1 MRQLNLSNQKL
12 INEVATIHEK
22 LLESQEANYKAT
34 RTSIALRIEMINAR
48 LRHCQDMIL
57 IIEDNQELQALIWG
71 HFEKQTKVVTIEL
84 LFVYPKYRRQ
94 GFARQLKLVLE
105 DWAMKEGAQTIQ
117 STINTKNQAML
128 NLNHQI
134 GYEDTHIKMKKDLK

>member
-22 LLESQEANYKAT
+22 LLESQEANYKTT

-57 IIEDNQELQALIWG
+57 IIEDEQELQALIWG
-71 HFEKQTKVVTIEL
+71 HFEKQTKSVTIEL

-94 GFARQLKLVLE
+94 GFARQLKLALE
-105 DWAMKEGAQTIQ
+105 DWAMKEGAQTIH

-128 NLNHQI
+128 NLNRQI

>member
-57 IIEDNQELQALIWG
+57 IIEDEQELQALIWG
-71 HFEKQTKVVTIEL
+71 HFEKQTKSVTIEL
-84 LFVYPKYRRQ
+84 LFVYLKYRRQ
-94 GFARQLKLVLE
+94 GFARQLKLALE
-105 DWAMKEGAQTIQ
+105 DWAMKEGAQTIH

-128 NLNHQI
+128 NLNRQI

>member
-57 IIEDNQELQALIWG
+57 IIEDEQELQALIWG
-71 HFEKQTKVVTIEL
+71 HFEKQTKSVTIEL

-94 GFARQLKLVLE
+94 GFARQLKLALE
-105 DWAMKEGAQTIQ
+105 DWAMKEGAQTIH

-128 NLNHQI
+128 NLNRQI

>member
-22 LLESQEANYKAT
+22 LLESQERNYKAT

-71 HFEKQTKVVTIEL
+71 I
-84 LFVYPKYRRQ
+84 
-94 GFARQLKLVLE
+94 LK
-105 DWAMKEGAQTIQ
+105 T
-117 STINTKNQAML
+117 N
-128 NLNHQI
+128 
-134 GYEDTHIKMKKDLK
+134 

>member
-1 MRQLNLSNQKL
+1 M
-12 INEVATIHEK
+12 
-22 LLESQEANYKAT
+22 
-34 RTSIALRIEMINAR
+34 
-48 LRHCQDMIL
+48 
-57 IIEDNQELQALIWG
+57 
-71 HFEKQTKVVTIEL
+71 TIEL